1 VLDSL
6 QTILSSRSYMP
17 HGNCYLWQTPL
28 VGLHVASDALI
39 AIAYFSI
46 PAMLI
51 YFVRQRRDIPFS
63 RVFILFG
70 AFIIFCGIGH
80 LFDIWTLWYADYW
93 ISGLERALTALISCY
108 TALRLIDLLPQFL
121 ALRTPEQL
129 EAINRELQQQVAQRR
144 QTEETLRAIV
154 AGTASVTGE
163 DFFAALVQNLAKS
176 LHVPAVIVAEKI
188 RDREPGWHSLACCC
202 ITSCQVS
209 QLQHTS
215 SEIIPQTQ
223 QSGNHADNWQQLFP
237 DTTDTE
243 HGVEIPLLDEN
254 QQVIGMLGICDVK
267 PLCITNLDQAM
278 MNVFAARAA
287 TELQRKWAEDEK
299 HRAYAALEFRVE
311 ERTAEL
317 VATNAAL
324 ETEIQERIAAEAAI
338 KLMAQREK
346 TINRVIQQ
354 MRQSLDLD
362 AIFKATTA
370 ELRQATDCDRV
381 LIYEFNPDWSGA
393 IVAES
398 VSCGW
403 QALLFDGKK
412 SSTFAQTTTV
422 NPQCLATQLTGADG
436 LIQDT
441 YLQEQQGGIYR
452 QKNTYCCVF
461 DVEQANFSDC
471 YLNLLKRMQAQAYI
485 ITPIFCGQKLW
496 GLLGVYQNSNPRQ
509 WQPAEVQIVTQIGN
523 QLGVAVQQAE
533 LFAQTQ
539 NQAIELQQAKEAADA
554 ANRAKSEFLSNMSH
568 ELRTPMNAIL
578 GFTQLMQRDRS
589 LPAQHQGYMEIINH
603 SGEHLLE
610 LINDVLEMSKI
621 ESGRITLAE
630 IDCNL
635 HQLLRRLESMFQL
648 KAKSKGLRLKV
659 QRDDTVPQWIR
670 TDEHKLRQVLINLLS
685 NAIKFTE
692 NGQVTLQV
700 SRVSQGE
707 TVSLRFEVAD
717 TGSGI
722 DKEDMDEL
730 FQAFKQTKLGQN
742 TYEGT
747 GLGLKISQK
756 FVQLMG
762 GEITVTS
769 ELGQGS
775 CFQFQIQVEL
785 MESIPDPPASDFK
798 EVTGLAP
805 GQPAYRILVVE
816 DHLVNRQLLV
826 TLLKE
831 VGFQVKSAENG
842 QVAIKLWQQ
851 WQPELIFMDMH
862 MPIMDGYQATRQIK
876 QSNFAT
882 IPPIIAITASAFAHK
897 RDECLTAGCDAF
909 ISKPFQREE
918 ILEIL
923 SQYLGVEYSKNTTGE
938 TVSDATDA
946 SVSPSDYTLD
956 ANDLTMMSSEWI
968 EQLHYA
974 ASSCNDGLSLSL
986 IDQIPEEQSQLI
998 EALSELVETYQ
1009 FDQLITLTQPS
1020 PSQSVNQYC

>member
-1 VLDSL
+1 VLESL
-6 QTILSSRSYMP
+6 QTILSSPSYMP

-28 VGLHVASDALI
+28 VGLHVVSDALI

-51 YFVRQRRDIPFS
+51 YFVRQRQDIPFS
-63 RVFILFG
+63 RVFVLFG
-70 AFIIFCGIGH
+70 AFIIFCGVGH
-80 LFDIWTLWYADYW
+80 LFDIWTLWHADYW
-93 ISGLERALTALISCY
+93 ISGIERALTALISCY

-129 EAINRELQQQVAQRR
+129 EAINRELQQQVVQRR

-176 LHVPAVIVAEKI
+176 LHVPAVVVAEKI
-188 RDREPGWHSLACCC
+188 RDREPGWRSLAGCC

-209 QLQHTS
+209 QFQSTS
-215 SEIIPQTQ
+215 CQIIPQTQ
-223 QSGNHADNWQQLFP
+223 QSGNEADNWQQLFP
-237 DTTDTE
+237 DTKDTE
-243 HGVEIPLLDEN
+243 HCVEIPLLDEH
-254 QQVIGMLGICDVK
+254 QQIIGMLGICDVK

-299 HRAYAALEFRVE
+299 HRAYEALEFRVE

-317 VATNAAL
+317 VATNATL

-362 AIFKATTA
+362 TIFKATTA
-370 ELRQATDCDRV
+370 ELQQAIDCDRV
-381 LIYEFNPDWSGA
+381 LIYEFNPDWSGE

-398 VSCGW
+398 VASGW
-403 QALLFDGKK
+403 QALLLDPKN

-422 NPQCLATQLTGADG
+422 NSHCFATQLIGADG
-436 LIQDT
+436 LVQDT
-441 YLQEQQGGIYR
+441 YLQERQGGIYR

-461 DVEQANFSDC
+461 DVEQANFSEC
-471 YLNLLKRMQAQAYI
+471 YLNLLKGMQAQAYI
-485 ITPIFCGQKLW
+485 IAPIFCGQQLW

-578 GFTQLMQRDRS
+578 GFTQLMQRDQS

-621 ESGRITLAE
+621 EAGRITLAE
-630 IDCNL
+630 TDCNL

-648 KAKSKGLRLKV
+648 KAKSKGLRLRV

-692 NGQVTLQV
+692 NGQVTLEV
-700 SRVSQGE
+700 SRVSQGK
-707 TVSLRFEVAD
+707 TVNLGFEVAD
-717 TGSGI
+717 TGPGI
-722 DKEDMDEL
+722 AKEDRDEL

-742 TYEGT
+742 THEGT

-785 MESIPDPPASDFK
+785 TEYIPDTPASDFK

-842 QVAIKLWQQ
+842 QAAIALWQQ
-851 WQPELIFMDMH
+851 WQPELIFMDMY

-897 RDECLTAGCDAF
+897 REECLTAGCDAF

-918 ILEIL
+918 ILEIA
-923 SQYLGVEYSKNTTGE
+923 SQYLGVEYSKNTTAE

-946 SVSPSDYTLD
+946 SVSPSDYTLN
-956 ANDLTMMSSEWI
+956 ANDLTIMSSEWI

-974 ASSCNDGLSLSL
+974 ASSCNDALCLSL

-998 EALSELVETYQ
+998 EALIELVETYQ
-1009 FDQLITLTQPS
+1009 FDQLINLTIS
-1020 PSQSVNQYC
+1020 PINP

>member
-1 VLDSL
+1 
-6 QTILSSRSYMP
+6 MP

-28 VGLHVASDALI
+28 VGLHVVSDALI

-63 RVFILFG
+63 RVFILFS
-70 AFIIFCGIGH
+70 AFIVFCGVGH
-80 LFDIWTLWYADYW
+80 LFDIWTLWHADYW
-93 ISGLERALTALISCY
+93 ISGIERALTALISCY

-129 EAINRELQQQVAQRR
+129 EAINRELQQQVVQRR

-176 LHVPAVIVAEKI
+176 LHVPSVVVAEKI
-188 RDREPGWHSLACCC
+188 GDREPGWRNLACCC
-202 ITSCQVS
+202 IASYQVS
-209 QLQHTS
+209 QLQPTS
-215 SEIIPQTQ
+215 CEIIPQTQ
-223 QSGNHADNWQQLFP
+223 PSGNEADNWQKLFP
-237 DTTDTE
+237 YTTDTE
-243 HGVEIPLLDEN
+243 HCVGIPLLDGN
-254 QQVIGMLGICDVK
+254 KQVIGMLGICDIK
-267 PLCITNLDQAM
+267 PLCISNLDQAM

-299 HRAYAALEFRVE
+299 HRAYEALEFRVE

-317 VATNAAL
+317 VATNATL

-346 TINRVIQQ
+346 AINRVIQQ

-362 AIFKATTA
+362 TIFKATTA
-370 ELRQATDCDRV
+370 ELRQAIECDRV

-398 VSCGW
+398 VAPGW
-403 QALLFDGKK
+403 QALLLEGKK

-436 LIQDT
+436 LVQDT
-441 YLQEQQGGIYR
+441 YLQERQGGIYR

-461 DVEQANFSDC
+461 DVEQANFSEC
-471 YLNLLKRMQAQAYI
+471 YLNLLKGMQAQAYI
-485 ITPIFCGQKLW
+485 IAPIFCGQQLW

-578 GFTQLMQRDRS
+578 GFTQLMQRDQS

-621 ESGRITLAE
+621 EAGRITLAE

-648 KAKSKGLRLKV
+648 KAKSKGLRLRV

-670 TDEHKLRQVLINLLS
+670 TDEHKLHQVLINLLS

-692 NGQVTLQV
+692 NGQVTLEV
-700 SRVSQGE
+700 SGVRQGK
-707 TVSLRFEVAD
+707 TVNLGFKVAD
-717 TGSGI
+717 TGPGI
-722 DKEDMDEL
+722 AKEDRNEL

-762 GEITVTS
+762 GEITITS

-775 CFQFQIQVEL
+775 CFKFQIQVEL
-785 MESIPDPPASDFK
+785 TESIPDTPASNFQ

-842 QVAIKLWQQ
+842 QAAIALWQK

-862 MPIMDGYQATRQIK
+862 IPIMDGYQATRQIK

-897 RDECLTAGCDAF
+897 REECLTAGCDAF
-909 ISKPFQREE
+909 ISKPFHLEE
-918 ILEIL
+918 ILEII
-923 SQYLGVEYSKNTTGE
+923 SQYLGVQYSYNTTTE

-946 SVSPSDYTLD
+946 SVSPSDYTLN
-956 ANDLTMMSSEWI
+956 ANDLKIMSSEWI

-974 ASSCNDGLSLSL
+974 ASSCNDALCLSL
-986 IDQIPEEQSQLI
+986 IDQIPDEESQLI
-998 EALSELVETYQ
+998 EALRELVDSYQ
-1009 FDQLITLTQPS
+1009 FDQLINLTIS
-1020 PSQSVNQYC
+1020 PINP